1 MKENMQEK
9 MGEKKQ
15 SMRHLR
21 SQMSKKEVH
30 RKILKSLTVNFT
42 KSFQHLM
49 FQKTKSTKLW
59 IIIPLITT
67 IAESPS
73 NLSSLN
79 YLDRLHLFSLS
90 IFLGLVRE
98 RICLILM
105 SSRSRRKMS
114 CKDLSKD
121 KEALNHPSRCPF
133 QHLHLFSFF
142 FLFTVFSVF

>member
-1 MKENMQEK
+1 MKENLQEK
-9 MGEKKQ
+9 MEEKKQ
-15 SMRHLR
+15 SMRNLR
-21 SQMSKKEVH
+21 IQKSKKEMH

-59 IIIPLITT
+59 IIITLITT

-90 IFLGLVRE
+90 IIMGQVHE
-98 RICLILM
+98 RISLIPM
-105 SSRSRRKMS
+105 SYRSRRKMF
-114 CKDLSKD
+114 CRDLSKD

-133 QHLHLFSFF
+133 PHLYLF
-142 FLFTVFSVF
+142 